1 MNNVKAIKKLSETEL
16 RLGLDTKKSWHEMYE
31 GSAYIFVGGLDFDLT
46 EGDVLSVFSQY
57 GEIININ
64 LVRNK
69 KTGKGKGFCFIGYE
83 DQRSTILAVD
93 NLNGIKLCGRTLR
106 VDHVKEYRRPKDE
119 QGNDIV
125 EKGCAPRTPTQSPSP
140 SPPLSPSEKMAPSKK
155 RKKKHAEKRE
165 KKD

>member
-1 MNNVKAIKKLSETEL
+1 
-16 RLGLDTKKSWHEMYE
+16 MYE

-125 EKGCAPRTPTQSPSP
+125 EKV
-140 SPPLSPSEKMAPSKK
+140 KK
-155 RKKKHAEKRE
+155 WRHQRSVRRNMQRRGKRRIEE
-165 KKD
+165 KKTTLLKKTRDL